1 MRGLCVHA
9 VRRSYDVGGARRFDV
24 FGGLCPVPVAL
35 SLSLYLSGR
44 VSHGWEIEEHVVVIV
59 VAGAGD
65 ADVVRR
71 WMESRLL
78 ARGVVEDA
86 RRRHGYVRVF
96 VTKFGSLLRRHRVRF
111 DDFRSF
117 RRR

>member
-24 FGGLCPVPVAL
+24 FGGLLRPVPVA
-35 SLSLYLSGR
+35 LSLYLSGR
-44 VSHGWEIEEHVVVIV
+44 VSHGWEIEEHVLVIV

>member
-9 VRRSYDVGGARRFDV
+9 VRRSCTTSAASGGSMSSAVSVPSRR
-24 FGGLCPVPVAL
+24 

-78 ARGVVEDA
+78 ARGVIEDA